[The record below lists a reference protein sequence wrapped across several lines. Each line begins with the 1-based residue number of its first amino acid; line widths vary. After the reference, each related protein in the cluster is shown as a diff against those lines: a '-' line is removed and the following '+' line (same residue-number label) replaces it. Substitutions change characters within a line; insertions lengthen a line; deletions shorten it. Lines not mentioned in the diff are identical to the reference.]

1 MTEMLIPLRTAER
14 IFIAMSVIVQEL
26 ERRTDYDTSNLH
38 LILHGYTSQRD
49 KYMKAKGWFQ
59 TQIKAVTDTETEELQ
74 KWLDSRAEQPSEAQ
88 NHLQEWEDELRDN
101 A

>member
-14 IFIAMSVIVQEL
+14 IFIAMSVMVQEL
-26 ERRTDYDTSNLH
+26 ERRTDYDTANLH
-38 LILHGYTSQRD
+38 LILHEYTSKRD
-49 KYMKAKGWFQ
+49 KYMKHKGWFS
-59 TQIKAVTDTETEELQ
+59 TQIQAVTDSETEELQ
-74 KWLDSRAEQPSEAQ
+74 KWLDSRAEQSSEAQ